1 MTNELQVGTFVDCVT
16 ISVKSARL
24 ILDMMAELD
33 TCNNLTPEEQEA
45 QADLFNVFNTYLEMS
60 ADEQGI

>member
-33 TCNNLTPEEQEA
+33 TCNNLPPEEQEA